1 MREHLDVLTLGLGD
15 IVALL
20 FVLSP
25 AFLSGVIHSAAALR
39 VLGPA
44 LLLVVCLLQEAIGKL
59 LSRCNF
65 KNVNLIPL
73 PNTRE

>member
-1 MREHLDVLTLGLGD
+1 MREHLNILALGLGD

-20 FVLSP
+20 LVLGP

-44 LLLVVCLLQEAIGKL
+44 LLLVVSLLNKRVYIL
-59 LSRCNF
+59 HTSYL
-65 KNVNLIPL
+65 
-73 PNTRE
+73 